1 MLHLGGTQPRVSP
14 AGHDRRDL
22 HLEAPAQLTVQLGLL
37 ELAYEEAQAAY
48 LADPSHEAELL
59 RASTGA
65 AFAAARTFWR
75 GVRACFAGV
84 ADTDPIEE
92 EG

>member
-1 MLHLGGTQPRVSP
+1 MSIEDVLTVPPEELS
-14 AGHDRRDL
+14 
-22 HLEAPAQLTVQLGLL
+22 PAQLVVQLGLL

-48 LADPSHEAELL
+48 IAEPSHDAELV

-65 AFAAARTFWR
+65 AFAAARTYWR
-75 GVRACFAGV
+75 GIRACFAGV
-84 ADTDPIEE
+84 ADMDPIEE

>member
-1 MLHLGGTQPRVSP
+1 MSIEDVLKIPP
-14 AGHDRRDL
+14 AEL
-22 HLEAPAQLTVQLGLL
+22 SPAQLTVQLGLL

-84 ADTDPIEE
+84 ADTEK